1 MKLLKVQNEVAQSA
15 EMSVIGGILIDE
27 KALVKV
33 IDTLKPEHFYFDE
46 LRASYKAILE
56 LSSEGQAVDLYQ
68 F

>member
-1 MKLLKVQNEVAQSA
+1 MKVQNEVAQSA